1 MKWMNKLRLINWHYF
16 RDETLEFG
24 RQTQITGATGAGKS
38 TIVDALQ
45 TLFVANQRQVRY
57 NAAAQEESGRRTL
70 LTYLRGKLGRL
81 EKGFLRDGDFTSYIL
96 AEFRDEK
103 KKENFVVGYVA
114 DVFRDNT
121 IDEEYFI
128 LSGVR
133 LDDLDFLKPSGHLRN
148 REEFRRY
155 CNNLKGKSIF
165 ERNKSNYQK
174 ALLTRMGQLHERFFP
189 VFTKAMAF
197 KPITNIRDFVYGYI
211 LDRRE
216 LQLDLMKQNFEIYER
231 YRLELEALKLRRE
244 ELLKIAGQ
252 HDRFIKLRE
261 IVALQE
267 YVIRRLKYVRELEN
281 RDGLKSEIASLE
293 RRAGELEEQIRLTG
307 IKQQE
312 AQKKQELAY
321 HNWQNHGK
329 KLERERL
336 EEQINRVEGEI
347 REKRALL
354 KAFIEWLGREWRLL
368 EDLAAWEG
376 NDFWRWG
383 EGEKDRLRRAAELLA
398 ALSGENV
405 SREES
410 AVPEQFRDV
419 GVFLAELHS
428 RFTKSVGRVEDR
440 LKELGERESE
450 LKRQISGLEQKKRP
464 YSPHVLRLKSLLEER
479 LAGRSPVWIFC
490 EEVEIKDE
498 SWRDA
503 VEGYL
508 NTQRFDL
515 LVDPRFFA
523 EALTLYERE
532 KWRYKIEGVGLVDTE
547 KEMRYAGRAERGS
560 LAEIMQAENPVVQAR
575 VDHLL
580 GRVMMAQDEQ
590 DLRNYRTAV
599 TKTCMSYSNL
609 VARQIPADR
618 YEIPFIG
625 VQAIIRQLEIKRSQL
640 VEVTAQI
647 DRLKGEKDRLSTW
660 TERLKDKT
668 TGYSQMAEHLGLPLL
683 ITEKKSVLED
693 LRKEL
698 EGIDMSEVLKLK
710 ADYEFWQ
717 KRQKELR
724 EEMNKLVGQK
734 ATCESEIS
742 RKTSELEQQTVF
754 LKETEKEWLNWEA
767 DHPDHSPARA
777 EERWREAEAQRLPVA
792 KKIEN
797 WENNQKGNKTRCDQE
812 FQKLR
817 DMRQEY
823 NFRHNF
829 NGDLD
834 AEHNDRYQS
843 LLDDIEQV
851 DIPQYQARVD
861 EALRQSEEEFKAHF
875 VYKLR
880 EAIEMARREF
890 HELNYAL
897 RHFPFHEDNYIF
909 DIKPNERYKRFYDA
923 IMDPGL
929 MEGGSLFE
937 TRDDERANVLNELF
951 EILINGIK
959 EEQEVFTDYRHYLD
973 YDIVVKSQGTG
984 TRYHFSQVLAEK
996 SGGETQTPFYIA
1008 ILASFNHLYSSGRTM
1023 RLVVFDEAFS
1033 KMDVDRI
1040 QASLRLI
1047 RRMNLQLVA
1056 AVPDEKMHHVAPEV
1070 TTTLIVNCQGFNS
1083 FVDMIGRSE
1092 VVEELK
1098 DAHEKVGISGE
1109 DKVYEHDSL
1118 FASGEV

>member
-16 RDETLEFG
+16 RDETIEFG

-45 TLFVANQRQVRY
+45 TLFVANQRQIRY
-57 NAAAQEESGRRTL
+57 NAAAQEESSKRTL

-81 EKGFLRDGDFTSYIL
+81 EKGYLREGDFTSYIA

-103 KKENFVVGYVA
+103 SKENFVVGFVA
-114 DVFRDNT
+114 DVFRDDT

-133 LDDLDFLKPSGHLRN
+133 LDDLDFLKPSGHLQN

-155 CNNLKGKSIF
+155 CHNLKGRSVF

-189 VFTKAMAF
+189 VFTKAIAF
-197 KPITNIRDFVYGYI
+197 KPIVNIRDFVYDYI
-211 LDRRE
+211 LDPRE

-231 YRLELEALKLRRE
+231 YRLELDELRGRKE
-244 ELLKIAGQ
+244 ELLQIAGQ
-252 HDRFIKLRE
+252 YDRFVRLKE
-261 IVALQE
+261 ILALQE
-267 YVIRRLKYVRELEN
+267 YVIRRLKYTLELEKKN
-281 RDGLKSEIASLE
+281 RLEGEIASLE
-293 RRAGELEEQIRLTG
+293 RQTGQLEKQIQLTKN
-307 IKQQE
+307 KQRDAQE
-312 AQKKQELAY
+312 KQELAY
-321 HNWQNHGK
+321 HNWQTHGK

-336 EEQINRVEGEI
+336 EEQISRTEGEI

-354 KAFIEWLGREWRLL
+354 KTFKEWLGHEQRLL
-368 EDLAAWEG
+368 EDLAAWKG
-376 NDFWRWG
+376 NDFWRWE
-383 EGEKDRLRRAAELLA
+383 EGEEDRWRQAAELLA
-398 ALSGENV
+398 ALSGESV
-405 SREES
+405 SWEEGGL
-410 AVPEQFRDV
+410 PEQFRNV

-440 LKELGERESE
+440 LKELGEREAE
-450 LKRQISGLEQKKRP
+450 LKQQISGLEQKKRP
-464 YSPHVLRLKSLLEER
+464 YSPHVLRLKSLLEEQ

-490 EEVEIKDE
+490 EEVEIRDE

-515 LVDPRFFA
+515 LVKPRFFA
-523 EALTLYERE
+523 EALAVYERE
-532 KWRYKIEGVGLVDTE
+532 KWRHKIEGVGLVDTE
-547 KEMRYAGRAERGS
+547 KEMKYAGRAERGS
-560 LAEIMQAENPVVQAR
+560 LAEILQTDNPVLQAR

-580 GRVMMAQDEQ
+580 GRVMMAKDEQ

-599 TKTCMSYSNL
+599 TKTCMSYNNL

-618 YEIPFIG
+618 YEIPYLG
-625 VQAIIRQLEIKRSQL
+625 AGAIIRQLEIKRRQL
-640 VEVTAQI
+640 AEVTEQI
-647 DRLKGEKDRLSTW
+647 DRLKKEKDELSAWMT
-660 TERLKDKT
+660 RLKDKT
-668 TGYSQMAEHLGLPLL
+668 AGYSQMAEHLALPLL
-683 ITEKKSVLED
+683 IAERE
-693 LRKEL
+693 EIL
-698 EGIDMSEVLKLK
+698 EGLQTELAGLDMSEVEKLR
-710 ADYEFWQ
+710 ADYEFWRKHQ
-717 KRQKELR
+717 QELLD
-724 EEMNKLVGQK
+724 ELNNLVDQK
-734 ATCESEIS
+734 AKGENEVI
-742 RKTSELEQQTVF
+742 RKTEELKQQTDL
-754 LKETEKEWLNWEA
+754 LKEAEKRWLAWEE
-767 DHPDHSPARA
+767 DHPGHSVVKA
-777 EERWREAEAQRLPVA
+777 EERWREAEAQHLPVV

-817 DMRQEY
+817 DMRQKY
-823 NFRHNF
+823 NFSNNF
-829 NGDLD
+829 NGDPD
-834 AEHNDRYQS
+834 AEHNDQYQS
-843 LLDDIEQV
+843 LLNGIEQV
-851 DIPQYQARVD
+851 DIPQYQTKVD

-897 RHFPFHEDNYIF
+897 RHFPFHEDNYTF
-909 DIKPNERYKRFYDA
+909 YLKHNERYKRFYDA

-937 TRDDERANVLNELF
+937 TKDDERANVLNELF
-951 EILINGIK
+951 EILINGTK
-959 EEQEVFTDYRHYLD
+959 EEQEAYTDYRHYLD
-973 YDIVVKSQGTG
+973 YDIVVKSHE
-984 TRYHFSQVLAEK
+984 TRYLFSQVLAEK
-996 SGGETQTPFYIA
+996 SGGETQIPFYIA
-1008 ILASFNHLYSSGRTM
+1008 ILASFNHLYSSGKTV

-1047 RRMNLQLVA
+1047 KRMNLQLVA

-1070 TTTLIVNCQGFNS
+1070 TTTLIVNCQEFNS
-1083 FVDMIGRSE
+1083 FVDMIGRNE
-1092 VVEELK
+1092 VMGDTKEAYET
-1098 DAHEKVGISGE
+1098 VGVSGKE
-1109 DKVYEHDSL
+1109 KVYEQDSL
-1118 FASGEV
+1118 FAS